1 MDGFEFGCGC
11 QSAGSQQLFEVWH
24 LTVPVLQLRRIKKA
38 AQDVEGIGVWLG
50 FESRPF
56 RCSAHVFTFA
66 VGVVLKGLVSWLV
79 ALPTLRS
86 LGSGLLCSHSPALS
100 APQWTSR
107 LCVSCTQSL

>member
-1 MDGFEFGCGC
+1 M
-11 QSAGSQQLFEVWH
+11 
-24 LTVPVLQLRRIKKA
+24 VPVLQLRRIKKA

-56 RCSAHVFTFA
+56 RCFAHVTFA

-79 ALPTLRS
+79 ALPSLRS
-86 LGSGLLCSHSPALS
+86 LGSELLGSHSPALS